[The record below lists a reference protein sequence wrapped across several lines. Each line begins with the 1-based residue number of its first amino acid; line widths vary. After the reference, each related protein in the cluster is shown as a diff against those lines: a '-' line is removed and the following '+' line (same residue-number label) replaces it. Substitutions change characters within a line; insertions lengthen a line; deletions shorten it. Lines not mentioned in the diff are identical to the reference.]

1 MSLNRLSFPLVFGIL
16 SLTSCAEQT
25 PPKTPATPEATTPAP
40 KQSRTNITPEDAPI
54 VMSSIIETGQT
65 EIGQLTLK
73 ETPTGVIVNIQA
85 SGIPEGWHGVHFHVK
100 ADCSD
105 PAFKNSGGH
114 INDEGH
120 EHGLKNPNGPD
131 NADLPNIYADA
142 NGNVNVELITTR
154 IALIPNIP
162 GRANLLDEDGSA
174 LVIHANP
181 DDQITQP
188 IGGAGPRIAC
198 SPINR

>member
-1 MSLNRLSFPLVFGIL
+1 MSLNHLSYPLACGLLIL
-16 SLTSCAEQT
+16 AACADQSPSETASAPETNRPEVINIDPSDAKVVTST
-25 PPKTPATPEATTPAP
+25 
-40 KQSRTNITPEDAPI
+40 
-54 VMSSIIETGQT
+54 IIENGRA

-73 ETPTGVIVNIQA
+73 ETPTGVIVTIQA
-85 SGIPEGWHGVHFHVK
+85 SGISEGWHGVHFHVK

-105 PAFKNSGGH
+105 SAFKNSGGH
-114 INDEGH
+114 INPHGH
-120 EHGLKNPNGPD
+120 EHGLRNPNGPD

-154 IALIPNIP
+154 IALSPDIP

-174 LVIHANP
+174 LVIHANR
-181 DDQITQP
+181 DDQVTQP

-198 SPINR
+198 AAINK

>member
-1 MSLNRLSFPLVFGIL
+1 MTLYYLSRPLAVGL
-16 SLTSCAEQT
+16 LVLTACSDQT
-25 PPKTPATPEATTPAP
+25 PPETQAPSTIVESRINIAPA
-40 KQSRTNITPEDAPI
+40 DAPM
-54 VMSSIIETGQT
+54 VMSPIIENGRS

-73 ETPTGVIVNIQA
+73 ESPTGVIVNIKA
-85 SGIPEGWHGVHFHVK
+85 SGISEGWHGVHFHVK

-105 PAFKNSGGH
+105 AAFKNSGGH
-114 INDEGH
+114 INHHGH
-120 EHGLKNPNGPD
+120 EHGLRNPNGPD

-142 NGNVNVELITTR
+142 DGNVNVELITTR
-154 IALIPNIP
+154 VALSPNIP

-198 SPINR
+198 SPISQ